1 MANDPIIK
9 AEHLTFC
16 YPDEPAGHPPVLD
29 DISLEIEAGSFV
41 AILGHNGSGKS
52 TFAKHINA
60 LLTPTAGKLW
70 VDGLDTGDPENL
82 LNIRGK
88 VGMVFQNPDN
98 QMVATIVEDDVAFGP
113 ENLGVEREEIGRRI
127 DFALGVTGIEK
138 FRDKPSAELSGG
150 QKQRVAIAGVLAVK
164 PQILILDEA
173 TSMLDPLGRKEV
185 NEVIRKLNKDGMT
198 VVTVTHYMEEAV
210 DADRVIV
217 FDGGKVA
224 FSGTPKEVFSRE
236 KDLEACGLCLPRA
249 TYIFNRLKERGV
261 ISGDVVLTG
270 EELEVRL
277 CESYLKG

>member
-1 MANDPIIK
+1 MQAIK
-9 AEHLTFC
+9 FDNVSFSYDKKTKVVDGL
-16 YPDEPAGHPPVLD
+16 
-29 DISLEIEAGSFV
+29 SLEIEKGEFV
-41 AILGHNGSGKS
+41 AVVGRNGSGKS
-52 TFAKHINA
+52 TAAKLINGLLMPDSGKVYVNGIDTSVTDDIFA
-60 LLTPTAGKLW
+60 
-70 VDGLDTGDPENL
+70 V
-82 LNIRGK
+82 RSS

-113 ENLGVEREEIGRRI
+113 ENLGVRREEIGERI
-127 DFALGVTGIEK
+127 DFALAATGIEK

-185 NEVIRKLNKDGMT
+185 NEVIKKLNENGMT

-217 FDGGKVA
+217 FDGGRVA
-224 FSGTPKEVFSRE
+224 FSGTPKEVFCRE
-236 KDLEACGLCLPRA
+236 KELVDCGLCLPRA

-277 CESYLKG
+277 CESYRKG

>member
-1 MANDPIIK
+1 MQAIKFDNVSFSYNDGAK
-9 AEHLTFC
+9 VVDGLS
-16 YPDEPAGHPPVLD
+16 LD
-29 DISLEIEAGSFV
+29 VEKGEFV
-41 AILGHNGSGKS
+41 AVVGRNGSGKS
-52 TFAKHINA
+52 TAAKLING
-60 LLTPTAGKLW
+60 LLTPDEGK
-70 VDGLDTGDPENL
+70 VYVNGIDTSATND
-82 LNIRGK
+82 IFAVRST

>member
-1 MANDPIIK
+1 MQAIKFDNVSFSYNDGAK
-9 AEHLTFC
+9 VVGGL
-16 YPDEPAGHPPVLD
+16 
-29 DISLEIEAGSFV
+29 SLEVEKGEFV
-41 AILGHNGSGKS
+41 AVVGRNGSGKS
-52 TFAKHINA
+52 TAAKLING
-60 LLTPTAGKLW
+60 LLTPDEGK
-70 VDGLDTGDPENL
+70 VYVNGIDTSATND
-82 LNIRGK
+82 IFAVRST

-217 FDGGKVA
+217 FDGGKVV